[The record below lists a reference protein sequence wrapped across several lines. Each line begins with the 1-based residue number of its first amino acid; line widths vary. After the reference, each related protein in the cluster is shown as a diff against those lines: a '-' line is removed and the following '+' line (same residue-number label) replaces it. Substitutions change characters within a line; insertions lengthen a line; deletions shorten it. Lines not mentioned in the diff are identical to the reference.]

1 MIDISNQID
10 IKNLTAEEIDIIL
23 SGISGTSSI
32 NPDEPNVVSYGG
44 NFRVLYK
51 SKDRKVLKISVDNKY
66 WKIDKDKIIGEFHNA
81 SNPTSDKIYTK
92 AIYSSGQELS
102 TYPFR
107 WRDQFQLGRPP
118 EGESKPKEL
127 SALYPCLFQYKVPF
141 TGNLRLDVHR
151 SGKYFEKY
159 FLPLIPILRQYCTTH
174 LQYDSNKSSRKSWAI
189 INNENEISSE
199 WVQLDYFFKS
209 RFSTSDFFEYNQ
221 PSLKKLPC
229 FELDHYWL
237 SSRDLSVGYFAYESL
252 PEEKKRKFLLG
263 CEWFNKA
270 IMTPEPTDKFLFIM
284 IMLEIFLPNESTP
297 CKECRQP
304 IYGIN
309 KKFKIYIPEIIGESW
324 TPDFEKVL
332 GNLYSLRSGIAH
344 SGVAIAQSHGGLI
357 PVQIKERNQLDYLL
371 SLGRQFLIS
380 WLSVM
385 YEQQKQAGEDSLI

>member
-1 MIDISNQID
+1 MIEISNQID
-10 IKNLTAEEIDIIL
+10 IGKLTAEEIGIIL
-23 SGISGTSSI
+23 RGISGTSTI

-44 NFRVLYK
+44 IFRVLHK
-51 SKDRKVLKISVDNKY
+51 SKDRKVLKILVDNKY
-66 WKIDKDKIIGEFHNA
+66 WKIEKGKIIGEFHNA

-92 AIYSSGQELS
+92 AVYSSGQELS

-118 EGESKPKEL
+118 EGESKPKEW
-127 SALYPCLFQYKVPF
+127 SDLYPCLFQYKVPI
-141 TGNLRLDVHR
+141 TGNIWLDVHR
-151 SGKYFEKY
+151 SEKYFEKY
-159 FLPLIPILRQYCTTH
+159 FLPLIPLLRQYCTTH
-174 LQYDSNKSSRKSWAI
+174 LQYESNKSSRKSWAI
-189 INNENEISSE
+189 INNEKEISSE

-229 FELDHYWL
+229 FELDYYWL
-237 SSRDLSVGYFAYESL
+237 SSHDLSVGYFGYESL

-270 IMTPEPTDKFLFIM
+270 IMTPDPTDKFLFII

-304 IYGIN
+304 IYGKN
-309 KKFKIYIPEIIGESW
+309 KKFKTYIPEIIGESW
-324 TPDFEKVL
+324 TPNFEKVL
-332 GNLYSLRSGIAH
+332 RDLYYLRCDIVH
-344 SGVAIAQSHGGLI
+344 HGVAIAQSHWGLI
-357 PVQIKERNQLDYLL
+357 PSLIKERNQLDFLL
-371 SLGRQFLIS
+371 RLGRQFLIS